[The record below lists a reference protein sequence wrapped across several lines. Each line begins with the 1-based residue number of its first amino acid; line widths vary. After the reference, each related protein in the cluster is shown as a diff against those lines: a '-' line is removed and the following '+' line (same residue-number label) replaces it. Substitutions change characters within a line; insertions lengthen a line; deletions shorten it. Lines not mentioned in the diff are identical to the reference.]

1 MAKNSRSTD
10 KPRSPLGD
18 VSKDSPRTL
27 ERVSDGAITRVTD
40 PLEFASLT
48 TAYGYRDITDS
59 GIKSKGSSNTGTGS
73 GGTPTSD
80 NTTSK

>member
-1 MAKNSRSTD
+1 MATKNRRDD

-40 PLEFASLT
+40 PLEYASLT
-48 TAYGYRDITDS
+48 TAYGYKDIT
-59 GIKSKGSSNTGTGS
+59 GTKSKGSSNTGTGS